1 MIAQGTK
8 IAKTDFS
15 GKVRRAVFGI
25 SLHGWEQLM
34 LLALAVTG
42 LVAIAVAFTTTA
54 VVILQRR
61 ETAEAK
67 RELEEYKLTVEAKV
81 ADAKTEGI
89 EAGKAAGNALLRAAT
104 LEKQAEELRASNLA
118 LAVC

>member
-1 MIAQGTK
+1 
-8 IAKTDFS
+8 
-15 GKVRRAVFGI
+15 
-25 SLHGWEQLM
+25 
-34 LLALAVTG
+34 
-42 LVAIAVAFTTTA
+42 
-54 VVILQRR
+54 
-61 ETAEAK
+61 
-67 RELEEYKLTVEAKV
+67 V